1 MANVCVK
8 MVRNV
13 LKIAHIG
20 SWVSKCVIS
29 TFQEKNPPTKKQ
41 PVIYR
46 REPVVN
52 ERKVQSNEYP
62 IIGRRESKLNERKK

>member
-20 SWVSKCVIS
+20 RWVSKCVIS

-46 REPVVN
+46 REPEVN
-52 ERKVQSNEYP
+52 ESYEYP